1 MDSVQYL
8 LKVKDIASN
17 FQILDKSLQRI
28 YSCFVSNMK
37 GFLKRSLRSV
47 WPIDKNLEVDYSRS
61 KRLMSK
67 QLQKQKG
74 YYQPKHMTIWF

>member
-28 YSCFVSNMK
+28 YSCFVPNMK
-37 GFLKRSLRSV
+37 GFFKRSLRSV